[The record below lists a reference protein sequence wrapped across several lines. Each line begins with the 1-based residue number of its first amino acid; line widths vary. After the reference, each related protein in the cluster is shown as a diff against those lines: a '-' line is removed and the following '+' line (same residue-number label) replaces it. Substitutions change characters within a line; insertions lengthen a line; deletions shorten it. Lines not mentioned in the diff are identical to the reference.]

1 MIVNPQL
8 FNYKLIIGSL
18 VIAIV
23 VLGSY
28 GLTSYNTL
36 KSQEEFMEQ
45 EIKLVQSE
53 LSNMMKLHDFQ
64 RVDNNELTAQLQL
77 SKSKLETT
85 LDSLNLVKT
94 DYPLITKYKDDIAT
108 LIEERKILFNKIARL
123 LDKNEALNE
132 ASKTNSLKLESSQVA
147 IAALTEQ
154 NLELTAF
161 VDRISTLTL
170 DNLKVKAIITSPLE
184 YNVETTKARQ
194 ADNME
199 VCFTV
204 LKNEFSS
211 KGNKELYVQIIG
223 PDNTIVSSRGVM
235 EFGQEILA
243 YSGRTAINYMND
255 DIAVC
260 AKINVN
266 QEKSL
271 KKGDYLISVF
281 HDNKV
286 LGSSKIK
293 LN

>member
-170 DNLKVKAIITSPLE
+170 DNLKVKAIITNPLE

>member
-28 GLTSYNTL
+28 GLTSYNKL

-53 LSNMMKLHDFQ
+53 LSNMMKIHDFQ

-85 LDSLNLVKT
+85 LDSVNLVKT

-170 DNLKVKAIITSPLE
+170 DNLKVKAIITNPLE

>member
-28 GLTSYNTL
+28 GLTSYNKL

-53 LSNMMKLHDFQ
+53 LSNMMKIHDFQ

-170 DNLKVKAIITSPLE
+170 DNLKVKAIITNPLE

>member
-170 DNLKVKAIITSPLE
+170 DNLKVKALITNPSE

-194 ADNME
+194 TDNME

>member
-28 GLTSYNTL
+28 GLTSYKTL

-170 DNLKVKAIITSPLE
+170 DNLKVKAIITNPLE

>member
-28 GLTSYNTL
+28 SLTSYNTL
-36 KSQEEFMEQ
+36 KSQEKFMEQ
-45 EIKLVQSE
+45 EVKLVQSE
-53 LSNMMKLHDFQ
+53 LSSMMKLHDYE

-77 SKSKLETT
+77 SKSKLETV
-85 LDSLNLVKT
+85 LDSLDLVKT
-94 DYPLITKYKDDIAT
+94 DYPLITKYKEDIAA
-108 LIEERKILFNKIARL
+108 LIQERRILFNRIARIL
-123 LDKNEALNE
+123 EKNDVLNE
-132 ASKTNSLKLESSQVA
+132 ASETNNLKLESTQ
-147 IAALTEQ
+147 IALAELTEQ
-154 NLELTAF
+154 NLELAAF
-161 VDRISTLTL
+161 VDRISALTL
-170 DNLKVKAIITSPLE
+170 DNLKVKALITNPSE

-194 ADNME
+194 TDNME

-211 KGNKELYVQIIG
+211 RGNKELYVQIIG
-223 PDNTIVSSRGVM
+223 PDNTIVSSRGMV
-235 EFGQEILA
+235 EFGQELLA

-260 AKINVN
+260 AKININ
-266 QEKSL
+266 QEKLL
-271 KKGDYLISVF
+271 KKGEYFISVF

>member
-18 VIAIV
+18 VIVIV

-53 LSNMMKLHDFQ
+53 LSNMMKLYDFQ

-170 DNLKVKAIITSPLE
+170 DNLKVKAIITNPLE

>member
-45 EIKLVQSE
+45 EIKLVQFE

-170 DNLKVKAIITSPLE
+170 DNLKVKAIITNPLE